1 MTASTIQRDWA
12 ASRASSDVALVLS
25 GGGARTCYQV
35 GVLTAIAERMPEF
48 TFPII
53 TGVSAGAINAAF
65 LAAHPLPLPAVVG
78 ALRGAWL
85 RLTSDRVYRVP
96 TTFLARW
103 AGRFVRRLI
112 SGRRAGRPVIRGLLD
127 LRPLREFLN
136 DGIDFAGVGT
146 NLESGWLRAVALTA
160 TSYSTGQ
167 SVTFFQ
173 GPADVPGWERPHR
186 IAVRT
191 QLTVDHV
198 MASSAIP
205 ILFPAVRLGDSFF
218 GDGSV
223 RQTMPLA
230 PAIHLG
236 ARRILAISMR
246 ERWPD
251 FQTPAGA
258 EYPSAAEVMTL
269 LFNSIFMD
277 QLDMDAERLER
288 TNRLLE
294 LALPRS
300 TIGPDGLRPVDL
312 LMIRPSRD
320 LRTLWQPFRAPRLPR
335 MIEWLLGSVGAFQ
348 QEGFLSY
355 VVFEPEFTG
364 LVMELGYQ
372 DAIAQWET
380 IERFLVRDPKLA
392 GERQE

>member
-1 MTASTIQRDWA
+1 MVQRDWA
-12 ASRASSDVALVLS
+12 ASRASSDIALVLS

-65 LAAHPLPLPAVVG
+65 LAANPLPMREVVG

-96 TTFLARW
+96 PTFLARW
-103 AGRFVRRLI
+103 AGRFVKRVL
-112 SGRRAGRPVIRGLLD
+112 SGYRENRPVVRGILD
-127 LRPLREFLN
+127 LRPLREFLS
-136 DGIDFAGVGT
+136 DGIDFDRVEE
-146 NLESGWLRAVALTA
+146 NLQSGWLRAVALTA

-173 GPADVPGWERPHR
+173 GAADVPGWERAHR
-186 IAVRT
+186 IAVQT
-191 QLTVDHV
+191 PLTVDHV

-205 ILFPAVRLGDSFF
+205 ILFPAVRLGESFF

-246 ERWPD
+246 ERWPE
-251 FQTPAGA
+251 FPTPASA

-269 LFNSIFMD
+269 LFNAIF
-277 QLDMDAERLER
+277 LDTLDLDAERLDR
-288 TNRLLE
+288 VNRLLD

-300 TIGPDGLRPVDL
+300 SIGPKGLRHVDL
-312 LMIRPSRD
+312 LLLRPSRD
-320 LRTLWQPFRAPRLPR
+320 LRKLWQPFRPRLPR
-335 MIEWLLGSVGAFQ
+335 TIQWVLRSVGGLQ
-348 QEGFLSY
+348 EEGFLSY

-364 LVMELGYQ
+364 LVMELGYE
-372 DAIAQWET
+372 DAVTQWDT

-392 GERQE
+392 GERRE

>member
-1 MTASTIQRDWA
+1 MDSTTEQGWA

-25 GGGARTCYQV
+25 GGGARTSYQV
-35 GVLTAIAERMPEF
+35 GVLAAIAERIPDF

-65 LAAHPLPLPAVVG
+65 LAAHPLPLPTVVG

-96 TTFLARW
+96 TAFVARW
-103 AGRFVRRLI
+103 AGRFLRRLLAAQRVRR
-112 SGRRAGRPVIRGLLD
+112 PVVRGLLD
-127 LRPLREFLN
+127 LRPLQEFLAE
-136 DGIDFAGVGT
+136 GIDFEGVAT
-146 NLESGWLRAVALTA
+146 NLERGWLRAVALTA

-173 GPADVPGWERPHR
+173 GAADIRGWERAHR

-191 QLTVDHV
+191 RLSVDHV

-205 ILFPAVRLGDSFF
+205 ILFPAVRIGDSFF

-246 ERWPD
+246 ERWPR
-251 FQTPAGA
+251 FQTPANA

-277 QLDMDAERLER
+277 QLDLDGERLER
-288 TNRLLE
+288 INRLLE

-300 TIGPDGLRPVDL
+300 TIGPEGLRRVDL
-312 LMIRPSRD
+312 LLIRPSRD
-320 LRTLWQPFRAPRLPR
+320 LRTLWQPFQPPRLPR
-335 MIEWLLGSVGAFQ
+335 TIEWLLGSVGGFQ

-372 DAIAQWET
+372 DALAQWDA
-380 IERFLVRDPKLA
+380 IERFLVREPKLGA
-392 GERQE
+392 ERQE

>member
-1 MTASTIQRDWA
+1 MDSRTEQSWA
-12 ASRASSDVALVLS
+12 ASRGSSDVALVLS
-25 GGGARTCYQV
+25 GGGARTSYQV
-35 GVLTAIAERMPEF
+35 GVLAALAERIPDL
-48 TFPII
+48 TFPIV

-65 LAAHPLPLPAVVG
+65 LAANPLPLPTIVG

-85 RLTSDRVYRVP
+85 RLTSEKVYRVP

-103 AGRFVRRLI
+103 AGRFVRRLL
-112 SGRRAGRPVIRGLLD
+112 SGRRIGRPVVRGLLD
-127 LRPLREFLN
+127 LRPLREFLS
-136 DGIDFAGVGT
+136 DGIDFGGVAT
-146 NLESGWLRAVALTA
+146 NLETGWLRAVALTA

-173 GPADVPGWERPHR
+173 GAADIPDWQRAHR
-186 IAVRT
+186 IAIQTR
-191 QLTVDHV
+191 LTVDHV

-251 FQTPAGA
+251 FQTPANA

-277 QLDMDAERLER
+277 QLDLDAERLER

-300 TIGPDGLRPVDL
+300 SIGPQGLRPVDL
-312 LMIRPSRD
+312 LLIRPSRD
-320 LRTLWQPFRAPRLPR
+320 LRTLWQPFRPPRLPR
-335 MIEWLLGSVGAFQ
+335 TIDWLLGSVGGFQ

-372 DAIAQWET
+372 DAIAQWDT
-380 IERFLVRDPKLA
+380 IERFLLRDPKL
-392 GERQE
+392 GGQSRE

>member
-1 MTASTIQRDWA
+1 MESTTGRSWA

-25 GGGARTCYQV
+25 GGGARTSYQV
-35 GVLTAIAERMPEF
+35 GVLTAIAERIPDF

-65 LAAHPLPLPAVVG
+65 LAAQPIPLPAAVG

-96 TTFLARW
+96 PTFLARW
-103 AGRFVRRLI
+103 AGRFIKRAVRGHRE
-112 SGRRAGRPVIRGLLD
+112 GRPVVRGVLD
-127 LRPLREFLN
+127 LRPLREFLS
-136 DGIDFAGVGT
+136 DGIDFGGVET
-146 NLESGWLRAVALTA
+146 NLQSGWLRAVALTA

-173 GPADVPGWERPHR
+173 GAADVPGWERAHR
-186 IAVRT
+186 VAVQT

-205 ILFPAVRLGDSFF
+205 ILFPAVRLGESFF

-246 ERWPD
+246 ERWPEFSLPPD
-251 FQTPAGA
+251 D

-269 LFNSIFMD
+269 LFNSIF
-277 QLDMDAERLER
+277 LDTLDLDAERLQR
-288 TNRLLE
+288 VNRLLD

-300 TIGPDGLRPVDL
+300 SPGPGGLRHVDL
-312 LMIRPSRD
+312 LLLRPSRD
-320 LRTLWQPFRAPRLPR
+320 LRKLWQPYRPRLPWTIDWVLR
-335 MIEWLLGSVGAFQ
+335 SVGGFQ
-348 QEGFLSY
+348 EQGFLSY
-355 VVFEPEFTG
+355 VLFEPEFTG
-364 LVMELGYQ
+364 LMIQLGYD
-372 DAIAQWET
+372 DAVAQWDS
-380 IERFLVRDPKLA
+380 IERFLVRDPKLD
-392 GERQE
+392 GESRG

>member
-1 MTASTIQRDWA
+1 M
-12 ASRASSDVALVLS
+12 
-25 GGGARTCYQV
+25 
-35 GVLTAIAERMPEF
+35 
-48 TFPII
+48 
-53 TGVSAGAINAAF
+53 
-65 LAAHPLPLPAVVG
+65 
-78 ALRGAWL
+78 
-85 RLTSDRVYRVP
+85 
-96 TTFLARW
+96 
-103 AGRFVRRLI
+103 
-112 SGRRAGRPVIRGLLD
+112 GRPVVRGLLD
-127 LRPLREFLN
+127 LRPLREFLSE
-136 DGIDFAGVGT
+136 GIDFAGVAA

-160 TSYSTGQ
+160 TSYNTGQ

-173 GPADVPGWERPHR
+173 GAADIPGWERAHR
-186 IAVRT
+186 IAVQTR
-191 QLTVDHV
+191 LTVDHV

-246 ERWPD
+246 ERWPE
-251 FQTPAGA
+251 FQTPVNA

-277 QLDMDAERLER
+277 QLDLDAERLER
-288 TNRLLE
+288 INRLLE

-300 TIGPDGLRPVDL
+300 TIGPQGLRRVDL
-312 LMIRPSRD
+312 LLIRPSRD

-335 MIEWLLGSVGAFQ
+335 TIDWLLGSVGGFQ

-372 DAIAQWET
+372 DALAQWDT
-380 IERFLVRDPKLA
+380 IERFLVRDAKLGAA
-392 GERQE
+392 GQG

>member
-1 MTASTIQRDWA
+1 
-12 ASRASSDVALVLS
+12 V
-25 GGGARTCYQV
+25 
-35 GVLTAIAERMPEF
+35 
-48 TFPII
+48 
-53 TGVSAGAINAAF
+53 
-65 LAAHPLPLPAVVG
+65 
-78 ALRGAWL
+78 
-85 RLTSDRVYRVP
+85 
-96 TTFLARW
+96 
-103 AGRFVRRLI
+103 
-112 SGRRAGRPVIRGLLD
+112 RGLLD
-127 LRPLREFLN
+127 LRPLREFLSE
-136 DGIDFAGVGT
+136 GIDFGGVAT
-146 NLESGWLRAVALTA
+146 NLETGWLRAVALTA

-173 GPADVPGWERPHR
+173 GAADIPDWQRAHR
-186 IAVRT
+186 IAVQT

-251 FQTPAGA
+251 FQTPANA

-277 QLDMDAERLER
+277 QLDLDAERLER

-300 TIGPDGLRPVDL
+300 TIGPQGLRPVDL
-312 LMIRPSRD
+312 LLIRPSRD
-320 LRTLWQPFRAPRLPR
+320 LRTLWQPFRPPRLPR
-335 MIEWLLGSVGAFQ
+335 TIDWLLGSVGGFQ

-355 VVFEPEFTG
+355 VIFEPEFTG

-372 DAIAQWET
+372 DAIAQWDT
-380 IERFLVRDPKLA
+380 IERFLVRDPKL
-392 GERQE
+392 GGQRRD

>member
-1 MTASTIQRDWA
+1 M
-12 ASRASSDVALVLS
+12 ALVLS
-25 GGGARTCYQV
+25 GGGARTSYQV
-35 GVLTAIAERMPEF
+35 GVLAAIAERIPDF

-65 LAAHPLPLPAVVG
+65 LAAHPLPLPTVVG

-96 TTFLARW
+96 TTFVARW
-103 AGRFVRRLI
+103 AGRFLRRLLA
-112 SGRRAGRPVIRGLLD
+112 GQRARRPVVRGLLD
-127 LRPLREFLN
+127 LRPLQEFLAE
-136 DGIDFAGVGT
+136 GIDFEGVAT
-146 NLESGWLRAVALTA
+146 NLERGWLRAVALTA

-173 GPADVPGWERPHR
+173 GAADIPGWERAHR
-186 IAVRT
+186 IAVHAR
-191 QLTVDHV
+191 LSVDHV

-205 ILFPAVRLGDSFF
+205 ILFPAVRIGDSFF

-246 ERWPD
+246 ERWPR
-251 FQTPAGA
+251 FQTPANA

-277 QLDMDAERLER
+277 QLDLDAERLER
-288 TNRLLE
+288 INRLLE

-300 TIGPDGLRPVDL
+300 AVGPEGLRRVDL
-312 LMIRPSRD
+312 LLIRPSRD
-320 LRTLWQPFRAPRLPR
+320 LRTLWQPFQPPRLPR
-335 MIEWLLGSVGAFQ
+335 TIEWLLGSVGGFQ

-372 DAIAQWET
+372 DALAQWDT
-380 IERFLVRDPKLA
+380 IERFLVREPKLG

>member
-1 MTASTIQRDWA
+1 MDSTREQSWA

-25 GGGARTCYQV
+25 GGGARTSYQV
-35 GVLTAIAERMPEF
+35 GVLAAIAERIPDY
-48 TFPII
+48 TFPIV

-65 LAAHPLPLPAVVG
+65 LAAHPLSLPAVVG

-96 TTFLARW
+96 TTFFARW
-103 AGRFVRRLI
+103 AGRFVRRLL
-112 SGRRAGRPVIRGLLD
+112 SGRREGRPVVRGLLD
-127 LRPLREFLN
+127 LRPLREFLSE
-136 DGIDFAGVGT
+136 GIDFGGVAT
-146 NLESGWLRAVALTA
+146 NLETGWLRAVALTA

-173 GPADVPGWERPHR
+173 GAADIPDWQRAHR
-186 IAVRT
+186 IAVQT

-251 FQTPAGA
+251 FQTPANA

-277 QLDMDAERLER
+277 QLDLDAERLER

-300 TIGPDGLRPVDL
+300 TIGPQGLRPVDL
-312 LMIRPSRD
+312 LLIRPSRD
-320 LRTLWQPFRAPRLPR
+320 LRTLWQPFRPPRLPR
-335 MIEWLLGSVGAFQ
+335 TIDWLLGSVGGFQ

-355 VVFEPEFTG
+355 VIFEPEFTG

-372 DAIAQWET
+372 DAIAQWDT
-380 IERFLVRDPKLA
+380 IERFLVRDPKL
-392 GERQE
+392 GGQRRD